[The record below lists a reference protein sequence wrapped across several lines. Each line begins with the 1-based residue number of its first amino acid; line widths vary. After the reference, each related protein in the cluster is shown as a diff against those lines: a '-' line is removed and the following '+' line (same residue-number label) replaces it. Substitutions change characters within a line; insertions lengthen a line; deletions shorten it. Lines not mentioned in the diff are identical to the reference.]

1 MGNKNP
7 YEIRLELLNMA
18 KDNLAQQFYS
28 RKEALNN
35 AWQAKVSS
43 AMEIKGLIPEHPE
56 MPDFPSEER
65 IIEKAMILEKFVSGD
80 FKKN

>member
-18 KDNLAQQFYS
+18 KENLAQQFYS
-28 RKEALNN
+28 QKEMLMSD
-35 AWQAKVSS
+35 WSS
-43 AMEIKGLIPEHPE
+43 RMGYAMENKTPLPPHPVL
-56 MPDFPSEER
+56 PNFPTEEQ
-65 IIEKAMILEKFVSGD
+65 IIEKAIILERFVSGD

>member
-28 RKEALNN
+28 QKEMLMMDWNSRMTHAMDNKQPLP
-35 AWQAKVSS
+35 SS
-43 AMEIKGLIPEHPE
+43 PNLPN
-56 MPDFPSEER
+56 FPSEEQ
-65 IIEKAMILEKFVSGD
+65 IIEKAMILERFVSG
-80 FKKN
+80 KV

>member
-28 RKEALNN
+28 QKEMLMSDWNSR
-35 AWQAKVSS
+35 VSY
-43 AMEIKGLIPEHPE
+43 AMENKSPPPPHPV
-56 MPDFPSEER
+56 MPNFPSEEQ
-65 IIEKAMILEKFVSGD
+65 IIEKAIILEKFVSGD
-80 FKKN
+80 HKKS

>member
-7 YEIRLELLNMA
+7 YEIRLEILNMA

-28 RKEALNN
+28 QKEMLMTD
-35 AWQAKVSS
+35 WSS
-43 AMEIKGLIPEHPE
+43 RMGYAMDNKHPL
-56 MPDFPSEER
+56 PSSPNLPNFPTEEQ

-80 FKKN
+80 FKNN

>member
-18 KDNLAQQFYS
+18 KDNLTQQFYS
-28 RKEALNN
+28 QKEALNN
-35 AWQAKVSS
+35 AWQAKVSA
-43 AMEIKGLIPEHPE
+43 AMENKGLIPEHPK
-56 MPDFPSEER
+56 MPDFPSEEQ

-80 FKKN
+80 FKRN

>member
-28 RKEALNN
+28 KKEALMSDWN
-35 AWQAKVSS
+35 SRMTY
-43 AMEIKGLIPEHPE
+43 AMENKYPLPQQPL
-56 MPDFPSEER
+56 MPDFPSEEQ

-80 FKKN
+80 FKKS